1 MTVELPTDTLRFEVE
16 LEREPEDDDRDEIEL
31 EWLVPTAEADDETE
45 E

>member
-1 MTVELPTDTLRFEVE
+1 MTVELPTDTLEFEVE